1 MNLSLNIGHIGI
13 AKDVL
18 GYGRRLV
25 IWVAGCPFRCRGCIA
40 PEFLEKNSGTDIDI
54 NNISLL
60 IKSYSKKINGIT
72 ISGGEPLWQSES
84 LIELFKIIP
93 NSLDIMIYTGFQ
105 VNEINSIQK
114 KCISYADLLV
124 DGRFEID
131 KKGDFLWK
139 GSSNQNISSPTGKYN
154 KHDLKN
160 ISSSKSK
167 GLEVKVVK
175 NNLYFYGVPPG
186 NEINKII
193 NNFNLNGLETT

>member
-1 MNLSLNIGHIGI
+1 MNNL
-13 AKDVL
+13 
-18 GYGRRLV
+18 
-25 IWVAGCPFRCRGCIA
+25 
-40 PEFLEKNSGTDIDI
+40 
-54 NNISLL
+54 
-60 IKSYSKKINGIT
+60 KKIGLTALAGSLVATSVYAGSLSVSGSAAVKYQSRSGSNGGTSSVQGNPWSDSNGIT
-72 ISGGEPLWQSES
+72 FSGGEPLWQSENI
-84 LIELFKIIP
+84 LKLLHLLPNTLDKMLF
-93 NSLDIMIYTGFQ
+93 TGFRM
-105 VNEINSIQK
+105 NELNKNQI
-114 KCISYADLLV
+114 KCVKLIDILV

-131 KKGDFLWK
+131 KKGDYLWR
-139 GSSNQNISSPTGKYN
+139 GSSNQQFYSPTGKYN